1 MNGGCRPQA
10 SSVVHGLAWLARP
23 GGRGPARPAILDQG
37 PVAGTRASGRG
48 KVRCASVIIGRAG
61 QVLLA
66 VLLLLGS
73 RAGERPAMA
82 QSRNPLASY
91 FSRLLDES
99 RAETAIGL
107 LLLSDFLKETDGAS
121 RTVPVPDLDALVER
135 LAARTSR
142 PTLPYRVVVIDS
154 AVPGEIAFP
163 GGPIILTSG
172 LLALAATPEER
183 AFLVARNLV
192 HVALRHP
199 MAAIKKEGLYAPILK
214 NLKLTEERRDREAVR
229 HVLRGFIKAATGMDQ
244 KKADREALAL
254 FDQPEVGRQ
263 AGLSLLRKL
272 EKELWPIAPWEWFD
286 LPGRI
291 QSLESLAP

>member
-1 MNGGCRPQA
+1 MGWGKGRFA
-10 SSVVHGLAWLARP
+10 SDLR
-23 GGRGPARPAILDQG
+23 R
-37 PVAGTRASGRG
+37 
-48 KVRCASVIIGRAG
+48 RAG
-61 QVLLA
+61 RVLLA
-66 VLLLLGS
+66 VLLLLAS
-73 RAGERPAMA
+73 RALERPAIA
-82 QSRNPLASY
+82 ESRNPLASY

-121 RTVPVPDLDALVER
+121 RTVQVPDLDALVER

-214 NLKLTEERRDREAVR
+214 NLKLSEERRDREAVR

-254 FDQPEVGRQ
+254 FDQPEAGRQ